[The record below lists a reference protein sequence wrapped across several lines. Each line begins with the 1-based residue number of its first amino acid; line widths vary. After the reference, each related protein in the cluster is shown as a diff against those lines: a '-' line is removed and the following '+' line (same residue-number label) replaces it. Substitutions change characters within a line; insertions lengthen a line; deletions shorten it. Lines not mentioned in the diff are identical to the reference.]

1 MDIKIKT
8 NLKDI
13 QKKMTLLQKKDFLK
27 VMSEG
32 INFTGAKVVNAQRQ
46 KLFEQNPKHRKTTYT
61 ALIMSKF
68 AKPKRNQLSAT
79 VRVKSYATKFLYY
92 LYTGDNEPARRQ
104 GYPSPAGEGK
114 ERVNAFGNIVTQK
127 GLLKRIDKTKVSS
140 RKGSRFVGVPKGKGS
155 KRYGVWERTGKKG
168 REGLELL
175 VAFTPFIQHR
185 KFIDFFKLSHK
196 VVKNNLFKE
205 INKQMIRRIKRRFG

>member
-1 MDIKIKT
+1 MDIQIKT

-13 QKKMTLLQKKDFLK
+13 EKKMTLLQKKDFLK

-32 INFTGAKVVNAQRQ
+32 INFTGAKVVNAQRE
-46 KLFEQNPKHRKTTYT
+46 KLFDLSPKMKKLTYT
-61 ALIMSKF
+61 SIVMSKF
-68 AKPKRNQLSAT
+68 AKPKKNQLSAT
-79 VRVKSYATKFLYY
+79 VRVKDFAAKYLYY
-92 LYTGDNEPARRQ
+92 IYTGEVEPARRR

-114 ERVNAFGNIVTQK
+114 DRKNKFDNIVTKK
-127 GLLKRIDKTKVSS
+127 GLISNLEKTAKSD
-140 RKGSRFVGVPKGKGS
+140 RANSRFRGVPKGKGS
-155 KRYGVWERTGKKG
+155 KLYGVWERKGYKG
-168 REGLELL
+168 RDSINLL

-196 VVKNNLFKE
+196 VVKNNMYKE